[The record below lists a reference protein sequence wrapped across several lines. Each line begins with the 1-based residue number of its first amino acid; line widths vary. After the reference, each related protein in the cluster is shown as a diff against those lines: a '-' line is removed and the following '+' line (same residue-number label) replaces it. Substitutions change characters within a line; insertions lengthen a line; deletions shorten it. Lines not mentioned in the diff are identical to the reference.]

1 MFTERG
7 VVDSFYDFSNG
18 FDVARAN
25 AGDNEIK
32 KGADNFVFIRA
43 TVSKDVVFE
52 LNKLAH

>member
-18 FDVARAN
+18 FEVARAN